1 MRVLRSV
8 FAAALLVPALAVPAH
23 AGPYGDDLAQC
34 LVEKS
39 SDADK
44 TTLIKWFFA
53 MAATHPDVK
62 SIAAI
67 TAEQR
72 DGLNRDVA
80 QLFQTLLTDTCK
92 NETKKAMKYEPQ
104 TAMQSSFSVLGQVA
118 AQGLF
123 SDEGVAANLGEFTKY
138 VDEEKLQ
145 AVLKSG
151 E

>member
-1 MRVLRSV
+1 MRRFGLTLAVLA
-8 FAAALLVPALAVPAH
+8 FAAALVAPAH

-72 DGLNRDVA
+72 ESLNRDVA
-80 QLFQTLLTDTCK
+80 RIFQTLLTETCK

-104 TAMQSSFSVLGQVA
+104 TAIQSSFSVLGQVA

-123 SDEGVAANLGEFTKY
+123 SDPDVAGNLGEFTKF
-138 VDEEKLQ
+138 VDEEKLKG
-145 AVLKSG
+145 VLQSG